1 MTGEI
6 GMKKVIVLV
15 GAIATLL
22 IFQVLTATVE
32 QRREKKVE
40 RVLKVMVVTGGHD
53 FERDEFFKMFDS
65 FEGIKWEERKQPQ
78 ANEIWLG
85 ETLRNYDAVVLYD
98 MWQQI
103 TEEQKQ
109 GMIRWLKDEGKG
121 LVAMHHSIASYQDWD
136 EYAKII
142 GARYFI
148 APGKAPDGKTF
159 DRSQFHHDI
168 RFTVKVV
175 DKNHPVTK
183 GLPGQFEIVDETYKG
198 WWLAPGVHKL
208 LITDHELSDPCVA
221 WAKQYGKARVVFIQL
236 GHGPTAYNNPHFRRL
251 VQNAILWVAREGEA
265 TAKP

>member
-1 MTGEI
+1 MRSLISLLAAGFLVSQILVSANEQK
-6 GMKKVIVLV
+6 GAKKLEKPLRVI
-15 GAIATLL
+15 I
-22 IFQVLTATVE
+22 
-32 QRREKKVE
+32 
-40 RVLKVMVVTGGHD
+40 VTGGHD
-53 FERDEFFKMFDS
+53 FERKEFFEMFDS
-65 FEGIKWEERKQPQ
+65 FGDIKWEEHQQPK

-109 GMIRWLKDEGKG
+109 GMVRWLKDEGKG
-121 LVAMHHSIASYQDWD
+121 LVALHHSIASYQNWD

-175 DKNHPVTK
+175 DKNHPVAK
-183 GLPGQFEIVDETYKG
+183 GLPEQFEILDETYKG
-198 WWLAPGVHKL
+198 WWIAPGVHKL
-208 LITDHELSDPCVA
+208 LATDHELSDPCVA
-221 WAKQYGKARVVFIQL
+221 WAKRYGKAKVVFIQL
-236 GHGPTAYNNPHFRRL
+236 GHGSTAYNNPNFRTL
-251 VQNAILWVAREGEA
+251 VRNAILWVARGD
-265 TAKP
+265 